1 MQQGAYP
8 PQKKE
13 VEEEKKNV
21 YKPSIQ
27 ERIREQVSV
36 NQMEEIEEWLDGWI
50 TDPKS
55 FDQRV

>member
-8 PQKKE
+8 LTQKKE

-36 NQMEEIEEWLDGWI
+36 PNGRD
-50 TDPKS
+50 
-55 FDQRV
+55 